1 MQDFTV
7 QSPPIT
13 GYRQLSETEVAT
25 INGIKAIGTRI
36 EAIIAEVQHQLL
48 AQASK
53 ARVGFDHAEMAR
65 IEQAQPARWVAIA
78 RTDFQTALMALVR
91 AVAQPSSF

>member
-1 MQDFTV
+1 MQDFTT

-13 GYRQLSETEVAT
+13 GYRKLSEAEVIM
-25 INGIKAIGTRI
+25 INRIKAVGDCI
-36 EAIIAEVQHQLL
+36 EALIVEVQHDLL

-53 ARVGFDHAEMAR
+53 ARVGFEHAEMAR
-65 IEQAQPARWVAIA
+65 IEQAQPARWMSIA

-91 AVAQPSSF
+91 AVAQPSNF